1 VSVGREHGS
10 ASAPPVA
17 LVRWLYVLVYA
28 SYGTTSVYR
37 SLYYRRVGM
46 DGAEIGLLIAIQPL
60 VQVFAGPLWSL
71 VADRL
76 RLRSRMLTLVTAM
89 SCLPM
94 LGMIWWSSFSGLLV
108 LNALYALFLGP
119 IQPLTDSIALNALQN
134 DRHKYSSIRAFGSL
148 GYAPVMWAVGYLI
161 EGLDIRII
169 FVGYALLMGAAA
181 LLSMRVRVDQV
192 PLRSSVTRGLSTLV
206 RQRLWLSFMLALF
219 MAMAA
224 QSVTFGY
231 TGLYLD
237 TLGAGE
243 SVIGLSGALGSITQ
257 TLIMLA
263 LLPLMLKRWGS
274 QCLLLFSL
282 AMYVLRF
289 ALLALF
295 PVPWIVVI
303 GEVLLGFTFGG
314 ALVAA
319 VDFADRHAPPGMAAT
334 SQALATSFV
343 SGLGRSAG
351 GLLAGGLYDVVG
363 PQNTFGLFGALSG
376 IALGVFGGLWRR
388 DLSTRGDVGGK
399 ALSANE
405 PSGDMP

>member
-1 VSVGREHGS
+1 MTARSERGQVN

-37 SLYYRRVGM
+37 SLYYRRVGL

-71 VADRL
+71 VADWL
-76 RLRSRMLTLVTAM
+76 RLRSRLLTLVTAL

-94 LGMIWWSSFSGLLV
+94 LGMIWWNSFPGLLV

-119 IQPLTDSIALNALQN
+119 IQPLTDSIALSALQS

-161 EGLDIRII
+161 EGWDIRII
-169 FVGYALLMGAAA
+169 FVGYALLMGSAA
-181 LLSMRVRVDQV
+181 LLSTRVRVDQTA
-192 PLRSSVTRGLSTLV
+192 LRSSVARGLSTLV
-206 RQRLWLSFMLALF
+206 RQRLWLMFMLALF
-219 MAMAA
+219 VAMAA

-257 TLIMLA
+257 TMIMLA
-263 LLPLMLKRWGS
+263 LLPLMLRCWGS
-274 QCLLLFSL
+274 QRLLLFSL
-282 AMYVLRF
+282 SMYALRF

-295 PVPWIVVI
+295 PIPWIVVI
-303 GEVLLGFTFGG
+303 GEMLLGFTFGG

-334 SQALATSFV
+334 SQALATSFI

-351 GLLAGGLYDVVG
+351 GLLAGGLYDTVG
-363 PQNTFGLFGALSG
+363 PQNTFGLFGAISAA
-376 IALGVFGGLWRR
+376 ALAVFGGLWRKELAP
-388 DLSTRGDVGGK
+388 DGD
-399 ALSANE
+399 AR
-405 PSGDMP
+405 